1 MFKRPEELIMAVL
14 AALWVVLTYF
24 AASYFGA
31 PVHTAL
37 LICTLTL
44 IWAAILFLLWQRDRI
59 RLIWP
64 LFLGLLTACWWP
76 LLDWYA
82 VSKFVEPGAVADTI
96 VINKPWF
103 ASWTFKIILALVPT
117 VAAYAVK
124 YKHYRNHCHDA
135 LID

>member
-1 MFKRPEELIMAVL
+1 M
-14 AALWVVLTYF
+14 
-24 AASYFGA
+24 
-31 PVHTAL
+31 
-37 LICTLTL
+37 
-44 IWAAILFLLWQRDRI
+44 
-59 RLIWP
+59 
-64 LFLGLLTACWWP
+64 P

-124 YKHYRNHCHDA
+124 YKHYRNHRHDA
-135 LID
+135 LLD

>member
-1 MFKRPEELIMAVL
+1 MG
-14 AALWVVLTYF
+14 
-24 AASYFGA
+24 GA
-31 PVHTAL
+31 D
-37 LICTLTL
+37 
-44 IWAAILFLLWQRDRI
+44 LFCGFLFRCAGAYRLVNLHAYADLGGSFVLLWQRDRI

-82 VSKFVEPGAVADTI
+82 VSKFVGPGAVADTI

-103 ASWTFKIILALVPT
+103 ASWTFKIVLALVPT

-124 YKHYRNHCHDA
+124 YKHYRNHRHDA